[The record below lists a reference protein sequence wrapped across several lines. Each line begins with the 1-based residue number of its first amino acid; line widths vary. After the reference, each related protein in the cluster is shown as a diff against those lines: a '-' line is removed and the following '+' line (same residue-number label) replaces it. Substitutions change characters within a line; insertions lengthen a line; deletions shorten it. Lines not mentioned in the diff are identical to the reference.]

1 MFASYTLVNTLAGNE
16 DTLDSA
22 TYTLSDPSEMDSFVA
37 QAEKLIDTDTYSIQ
51 TNDQMY
57 QSMLTPLNNV
67 ASFAKNIIVLVA
79 VAGVIILTLIV
90 MLSIRERKYE
100 IGVLLSLGESR
111 IKVILQFLP
120 RLLSVCS
127 LHWESLQ
134 LVAML

>member
-1 MFASYTLVNTLAGNE
+1 
-16 DTLDSA
+16 
-22 TYTLSDPSEMDSFVA
+22 MDSFVA

-111 IKVILQFLP
+111 IKVILQFFTEIAICMFLCIGN
-120 RLLSVCS
+120 RCS
-127 LHWESLQ
+127 
-134 LVAML
+134 

>member
-1 MFASYTLVNTLAGNE
+1 MNPANTLFASYTLVNTLAGNE

-67 ASFAKNIIVLVA
+67 ASFAKI
-79 VAGVIILTLIV
+79 
-90 MLSIRERKYE
+90 
-100 IGVLLSLGESR
+100 
-111 IKVILQFLP
+111 
-120 RLLSVCS
+120 
-127 LHWESLQ
+127 
-134 LVAML
+134 

>member
-1 MFASYTLVNTLAGNE
+1 
-16 DTLDSA
+16 
-22 TYTLSDPSEMDSFVA
+22 
-37 QAEKLIDTDTYSIQ
+37 
-51 TNDQMY
+51 MY